1 MPEPLNPEL
10 LHPPTPD
17 RMPWW
22 ATALAGLALAG
33 IGFGAWWLLR
43 PQSASDQ
50 ATGSS
55 GAISAWAATAP
66 EATTTTLALVPV
78 ALDPPLLHWPT
89 LLPEGFELCSQIDH
103 LTTGDRFC
111 PHPSS
116 TPWVQVAVKDPAVL
130 PMSRGVPIPSS
141 HGAVW
146 LTAAGDPL
154 EIAVPLSAAAILVVS
169 GRAIEAGPLL
179 EVTQS
184 IPLVVER
191 AALYG
196 AYEPQIDPEG
206 LDDAALAGLMAGAA
220 GDVRVS
226 RRGGWGEAG
235 VYAGSWW
242 LSLSWTDRHLLPALA
257 TTVSRPRLEIH
268 NGRPLVVGE
277 SRERGR
283 AWALWDHGDLFWRL
297 EGPGSAVDASSLAGD
312 IIARAA
318 ALSP

>member
-1 MPEPLNPEL
+1 
-10 LHPPTPD
+10 
-17 RMPWW
+17 MPWW
-22 ATALAGLALAG
+22 ATALAVLALAG

-43 PQSASDQ
+43 PQAGPEE
-50 ATGSS
+50 AEGSP
-55 GAISAWAATAP
+55 AATSPGAVPTP
-66 EATTTTLALVPV
+66 EETTTTLTLVPV

-89 LLPEGFELCSQIDH
+89 LLPEGFDLCSQTDD
-103 LTTGDRFC
+103 LAAVDRFC
-111 PHPSS
+111 PQPSS

-154 EIAVPLSAAAILVVS
+154 EIAVPLSASAILVIS
-169 GRAIEAGPLL
+169 GRGIEASPLL
-179 EVTQS
+179 AVTQS

-196 AYEPQIDPEG
+196 AYEPQIDLEG

-257 TTVSRPRLEIH
+257 TTVSRPRLEH
-268 NGRPLVVGE
+268 FDGRPVVIGE

-283 AWALWDHGDLFWRL
+283 AWALWDQGGLFWRL
-297 EGPGSAVDASSLAGD
+297 EGPGSALDASSLAGD